1 MVPELEQELMV
12 LESVLI
18 VPERAQMEQM
28 IARPLATSDCTNSA
42 STSAK
47 ALTEGHSRNS
57 PILLLRLQLCGY
69 GLGQDRQGHDVH
81 NEDR

>member
-28 IARPLATSDCTNSA
+28 IACPLATSDRTNSRRELEICTA
-42 STSAK
+42 EVCVRSIC
-47 ALTEGHSRNS
+47 
-57 PILLLRLQLCGY
+57 PLR
-69 GLGQDRQGHDVH
+69 HH
-81 NEDR
+81 

>member
-28 IARPLATSDCTNSA
+28 IACPLATSDRTNSRRE
-42 STSAK
+42 
-47 ALTEGHSRNS
+47 LGG
-57 PILLLRLQLCGY
+57 Q
-69 GLGQDRQGHDVH
+69 GLIGW
-81 NEDR
+81 